1 MIFSSRG
8 MMRMRMP
15 AMRAMIGCR
24 CSMPKAMET
33 LPMKSDEGNAACA
46 ERFLLSITEY
56 EGHYQRRSCFIRELA
71 AYALPLSPC
80 GRGWRVASGA
90 SSEPGEGYFSASC
103 PSPVDPRFTR
113 IDDPLP
119 QARGEGS
126 SVPRG
131 WALSLDHGEI

>member
-1 MIFSSRG
+1 
-8 MMRMRMP
+8 
-15 AMRAMIGCR
+15 
-24 CSMPKAMET
+24 MPKAMET

-90 SSEPGEGYFSASC
+90 SSEPGVGYFSASC
-103 PSPVDPRFTR
+103 PSPRRSSFTR

-119 QARGEGS
+119 QGERVRVCLAAGRYPSILEKSATAR
-126 SVPRG
+126 V
-131 WALSLDHGEI
+131 A